1 MNIYVAIG
9 HITDAPKKTVKQE
22 TGLVYVN
29 FQMSIPT
36 FEGKVKYEYIPCIAF
51 GKTAERI
58 LELWRDKSQKYGIE
72 GYIVGHSTQPDEE
85 GKKKKLLKVVVK
97 KIYYAESKGQSAGLS
112 NDIDTD
118 EARSVIESSLKGLE
132 IEDDELPF

>member
-9 HITDAPKKTVKQE
+9 HITDAPKKTVKEE

-36 FEGKVKYEYIPCIAF
+36 FEGKTKYEYIPCIAF

-58 LELWRDKSQKYGIE
+58 LELWQDKSQKYGIE
-72 GYIVGHSTQPDEE
+72 GYIVGHVTGSDEE
-85 GKKKKLLKVVVK
+85 GKKK
-97 KIYYAESKGQSAGLS
+97 
-112 NDIDTD
+112 N
-118 EARSVIESSLKGLE
+118 
-132 IEDDELPF
+132 F

>member
-36 FEGKVKYEYIPCIAF
+36 FEGKTKYEYIPCIAF
-51 GKTAERI
+51 GKTADRI
-58 LELWRDKSQKYGIE
+58 AELWKDKSQKYGIE
-72 GYIVGHSTQPDEE
+72 GYIVGHNIGVEAD
-85 GKKKKLLKVVVK
+85 GKTKKKLLKVVVK
-97 KIYYAESKGQSAGLS
+97 KIYYAESRAAAPVVDMSYDDAKVAV
-112 NDIDTD
+112 D
-118 EARSVIESSLKGLE
+118 SLNVP
-132 IEDDELPF
+132 DDELPF